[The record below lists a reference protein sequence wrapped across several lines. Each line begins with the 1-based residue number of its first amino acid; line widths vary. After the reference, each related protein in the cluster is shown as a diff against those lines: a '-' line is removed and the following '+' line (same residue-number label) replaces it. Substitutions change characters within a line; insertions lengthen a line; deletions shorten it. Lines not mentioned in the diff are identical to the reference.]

1 MRDPQAALYAR
12 VSSEQQAHSGTI
24 ASQVASLRERIAIDD
39 VRLEPEH
46 VFLDEGYSGASLL
59 RPALE
64 RLRDAVAAGVTDRVY
79 VHSPDRLARRYAYQV
94 LLIEEFRR
102 AGADVVFLNRPIGG
116 SAEDDLLLQVQGV
129 IAEYE
134 RAKLLERGRRGRR
147 HAARSG
153 SVSALCAA
161 PFGYR
166 YIGKA
171 IGGGVAR
178 FEVVEEEARIVRQI
192 FAWVG
197 LERVSLHE
205 VCRRLAEAGCRTRT
219 GLARWDPTTVCG
231 MLRNP
236 AYIGRAAFGRSRF
249 VPAQPRLRP
258 IRGRPWPSRKAN
270 TRVPMTRDE
279 WIAVPVPA
287 LVEPALFAAAQAQ
300 LEENRRHRR
309 EGRRRPGWLLQ
320 GLVVCRRCGYAFY
333 GKMARGKVGGGKTAE
348 YGYYRCL
355 GTDGH
360 RFGGTAPC
368 DNRSVR
374 SDCLELAI
382 WNEIRLLLED
392 PQRLAA
398 EYRRR
403 LDALRHDAGDRTQAA
418 TLDRQ
423 IEGLR
428 RGIGRLIDSYAEGV
442 IEQHEFQPR
451 IVGLKERLARV
462 KEQRQALVEA
472 AEAERSLTLVI
483 GRVEDFAAKV
493 RRSLDELDWPRTR
506 EIIRALVRRIEVD
519 GEAIEVVFRV
529 PPPSP
534 DNGPGGAGRSS
545 IPPDRQLRGSG
556 HHPADRRRAAGGERR
571 VAAAAPLHAARGG
584 GRAALP
590 RRRGRGPPTST
601 PGRLSDGHLK
611 PPPNSHPRDGR
622 DHPRR
627 QRADRRANPPPIHT
641 PGGRKRVALGTPV
654 ATHPPGAPRRHPGL
668 PAEDPGARR
677 RGPWVALPR
686 QGQPAGPNGG
696 ASASG
701 HGGRISGG
709 PPGLHRSRP
718 FPRTIA
724 K

>member
-24 ASQVASLRERIAIDD
+24 ASQVASLREQIATDD
-39 VRLEPEH
+39 VRLDPEH

-64 RLRDAVAAGVTDRVY
+64 RLRDAVAAGIIDRVY

-153 SVSALCAA
+153 LVSALCAA

-166 YIGKA
+166 YIGKV

-178 FEVVEEEARIVRQI
+178 FEVIEEEARIVRQI

-197 LERVSLHE
+197 LERVSLRE
-205 VCRRLAEAGCRTRT
+205 VCRRLADAGCRTRT
-219 GLARWDPTTVCG
+219 GLVRWDPTTVCG

-236 AYIGRAAFGRSRF
+236 AYIGQAAFGRSRF

-270 TRVPMTRDE
+270 TRVPTTRDE

-287 LVEPALFAAAQAQ
+287 LIEPALFTAAQAQ

-320 GLVVCRRCGYAFY
+320 GLVICRRCGYAFY

-374 SDCLELAI
+374 SDCLEPAI

-392 PQRLAA
+392 PHRLAA

-403 LDALRHDAGDRTQAA
+403 LDALRHDAGDRIQAA

-462 KEQRQALVEA
+462 REQRQALAEA

-493 RRSLDELDWPRTR
+493 RHSLDELDWSRTR

-519 GEAIEVVFRV
+519 GEAIEMVFRV

-534 DNGPGGAGRSS
+534 DNCPGGAGRSK
-545 IPPDRQLRGSG
+545 IPPHRQHPGSG
-556 HHPADRRRAAGGERR
+556 HRPADGRGAVGGQRR
-571 VAAAAPLHAARGG
+571 VAAPTPLHASRRH
-584 GRAALP
+584 GRAGHAD
-590 RRRGRGPPTST
+590 GRGP
-601 PGRLSDGHLK
+601 
-611 PPPNSHPRDGR
+611 NPRDRTAGGLND
-622 DHPRR
+622 DH
-627 QRADRRANPPPIHT
+627 H
-641 PGGRKRVALGTPV
+641 
-654 ATHPPGAPRRHPGL
+654 
-668 PAEDPGARR
+668 
-677 RGPWVALPR
+677 
-686 QGQPAGPNGG
+686 
-696 ASASG
+696 
-701 HGGRISGG
+701 
-709 PPGLHRSRP
+709 
-718 FPRTIA
+718 
-724 K
+724 

>member
-24 ASQVASLRERIAIDD
+24 ASQVASLCEQIATDD
-39 VRLEPEH
+39 VRLDPEH

-64 RLRDAVAAGVTDRVY
+64 RLRDAVAAGIIDRVY

-153 SVSALCAA
+153 LVSALCAA

-166 YIGKA
+166 YIGKV

-178 FEVVEEEARIVRQI
+178 FEVIEEEARIVRQI

-197 LERVSLHE
+197 LERVSLRE
-205 VCRRLAEAGCRTRT
+205 VCRRLADAGCRTRT
-219 GLARWDPTTVCG
+219 GLVRWDPTTVCG

-236 AYIGRAAFGRSRF
+236 AYIGQAAFGRSRF

-270 TRVPMTRDE
+270 TRVPTTRDE

-287 LVEPALFAAAQAQ
+287 LIEPTLFTAAQAQ

-320 GLVVCRRCGYAFY
+320 GLVICRRCGYAFY

-392 PQRLAA
+392 PHRLAA

-403 LDALRHDAGDRTQAA
+403 LDALRHDAGDRIQAA

-462 KEQRQALVEA
+462 REQRQALAEA

-493 RRSLDELDWPRTR
+493 RHSLDELDWSRTR

-519 GEAIEVVFRV
+519 GEAIEVLFRV

-534 DNGPGGAGRSS
+534 DNCPGGAGRSK
-545 IPPDRQLRGSG
+545 IPPHRQHRGSG
-556 HHPADRRRAAGGERR
+556 HHPLGRRAAARAVRR
-571 VAAAAPLHAARGG
+571 MGRPARPLHDAGNH
-584 GRAALP
+584 
-590 RRRGRGPPTST
+590 GPT
-601 PGRLSDGHLK
+601 
-611 PPPNSHPRDGR
+611 
-622 DHPRR
+622 
-627 QRADRRANPPPIHT
+627 
-641 PGGRKRVALGTPV
+641 
-654 ATHPPGAPRRHPGL
+654 RRHYP
-668 PAEDPGARR
+668 
-677 RGPWVALPR
+677 
-686 QGQPAGPNGG
+686 GQPAGPGRLTKPALL
-696 ASASG
+696 ASWRPTPATPRQG
-701 HGGRISGG
+701 T
-709 PPGLHRSRP
+709 RSP
-718 FPRTIA
+718 KVALGCIQ
-724 K
+724 